1 MAWFVYM
8 LRCGDGS
15 LYTGATDDVARR
27 LAVHQRGKGGRYTRS
42 HLPVSLAYWEE
53 LPDRSAALRR
63 EAEIKRLSRTE
74 KLALAGEVP
83 PPLP

>member
-63 EAEIKRLSRTE
+63 EAEIKRLSRKE

-83 PPLP
+83 PLP